1 MVLKALVGNHQWT
14 QETGPDSAAQRWS
27 KMCISISLSGH
38 LASLPG
44 MRLFH
49 IGPLSNHFHYNLS
62 LDRAHAVR
70 DIVQS
75 QCLPKVQIT
84 HNHQQGKSP
93 VLKSQVWTSLRQLKR
108 ASGGSD
114 RRQPGINCLKIA
126 AFPRHLLPHAPPP
139 LMLNRPWRTVSTS
152 THGHGKDGG
161 KGGNCQIYICLLPF

>member
-1 MVLKALVGNHQWT
+1 
-14 QETGPDSAAQRWS
+14 
-27 KMCISISLSGH
+27 MCISISLSGH

-62 LDRAHAVR
+62 LDRAHTVR

-75 QCLPKVQIT
+75 QCLTKSANH
-84 HNHQQGKSP
+84 HNHQQGKSS
-93 VLKSQVWTSLRQLKR
+93 VLNSQVWTSLRQLKR

-126 AFPRHLLPHAPPP
+126 AFPRYLLPHAPPPP

-161 KGGNCQIYICLLPF
+161 KGGNCQIYICPLPF

>member
-1 MVLKALVGNHQWT
+1 MS
-14 QETGPDSAAQRWS
+14 PDSATQRWA
-27 KMCISISLSGH
+27 KIYISIFLSGH

-62 LDRAHAVR
+62 LDRAHPVR

-84 HNHQQGKSP
+84 HNYQLGKSP
-93 VLKSQVWTSLRQLKR
+93 VLNSQVWTSLRQLKR

-114 RRQPGINCLKIA
+114 RRQGGINCLKIA
-126 AFPRHLLPHAPPP
+126 AFPRYLLPHAPPPPP

-161 KGGNCQIYICLLPF
+161 KGGTVKSIFVPFLFEIYLIWKRSLW

>member
-1 MVLKALVGNHQWT
+1 MSPNSAT
-14 QETGPDSAAQRWS
+14 QRGSQR
-27 KMCISISLSGH
+27 CTSISLSGH

-62 LDRAHAVR
+62 LDRAHPVR

-84 HNHQQGKSP
+84 HNRQQVKSP

-114 RRQPGINCLKIA
+114 RRQGGINCLKIA
-126 AFPRHLLPHAPPP
+126 AFPRYLLPHAPPP

-161 KGGNCQIYICLLPF
+161 KGGTVKSIFVPFLFEIYVIWKRSLW

>member
-1 MVLKALVGNHQWT
+1 
-14 QETGPDSAAQRWS
+14 
-27 KMCISISLSGH
+27 MCISISLSGH

-93 VLKSQVWTSLRQLKR
+93 VLKSQVWTSRVGLT
-108 ASGGSD
+108 AGS
-114 RRQPGINCLKIA
+114 R
-126 AFPRHLLPHAPPP
+126 
-139 LMLNRPWRTVSTS
+139 V
-152 THGHGKDGG
+152 
-161 KGGNCQIYICLLPF
+161 

>member
-1 MVLKALVGNHQWT
+1 MS
-14 QETGPDSAAQRWS
+14 PDSATQRWA
-27 KMCISISLSGH
+27 KIYISIFLSGH

-62 LDRAHAVR
+62 LDRAHPVR

-75 QCLPKVQIT
+75 QCLLKVQIT
-84 HNHQQGKSP
+84 QNHQQVKSP

-108 ASGGSD
+108 AWGGSD
-114 RRQPGINCLKIA
+114 RRQGGINCLKIA
-126 AFPRHLLPHAPPP
+126 AFPRYLLPHAPPPPP

-161 KGGNCQIYICLLPF
+161 KGGTVKSIFVPFLFEIYVIWKRSLW